1 MIALHFP
8 VILKKSCGY
17 FTQRIMPK
25 HRVLLICSQHLFG
38 ESLEAILRRVED
50 MELLGP
56 MELSQENINTRLREL
71 RPDAVIVVDEGE
83 TKMSASYLTA
93 SILQQFPN
101 LPVIRAGL
109 EQNIFR
115 VFSAH
120 TLPARSSD
128 LVEAILN
135 LPPEDPWDETQSNS
149 HPKL

>member
-1 MIALHFP
+1 
-8 VILKKSCGY
+8 
-17 FTQRIMPK
+17 MPK

-56 MELSQENINTRLREL
+56 VELSQENINTRLLEL

-83 TKMSASYLTA
+83 TKMSTSHLTA
-93 SILQQFPN
+93 AILQQFPN

-135 LPPEDPWDETQSNS
+135 LPPEDPWGETQSNS

>member
-1 MIALHFP
+1 M
-8 VILKKSCGY
+8 
-17 FTQRIMPK
+17 QREK
-25 HRVLLICSQHLFG
+25 RRVLLICSQRLFG
-38 ESLEAILRRVED
+38 ESLETILRRD
-50 MELLGP
+50 DNLELIGP
-56 MELSQENINTRLREL
+56 IEASEENINSRLLEL

-83 TKMSASYLTA
+83 TKMSLSYLTA
-93 SILQQFPN
+93 AILQEFPS

-135 LPPEDPWDETQSNS
+135 LPSNNPWEDETYPNF
-149 HPKL
+149 HPNLEEDE

>member
-1 MIALHFP
+1 M
-8 VILKKSCGY
+8 
-17 FTQRIMPK
+17 QRQK
-25 HRVLLICSQHLFG
+25 RRVLLICSKRLFG
-38 ESLEAILRRVED
+38 ESLETILRRD
-50 MELLGP
+50 DQMELLGP
-56 MELSQENINTRLREL
+56 IEASEENINMRLREL

-83 TKMSASYLTA
+83 TKMSVSYLTA
-93 SILQQFPN
+93 AILQEFPS

-135 LPPEDPWDETQSNS
+135 LPPNNPWEDETYPNF
-149 HPKL
+149 HPNLEEDE

>member
-1 MIALHFP
+1 
-8 VILKKSCGY
+8 
-17 FTQRIMPK
+17 MPK

-38 ESLEAILRRVED
+38 ESLEALLRRVED

-56 MELSQENINTRLREL
+56 MELSQGNINARLREL

-93 SILQQFPN
+93 AILQQFPN

>member
-1 MIALHFP
+1 M
-8 VILKKSCGY
+8 
-17 FTQRIMPK
+17 QREK
-25 HRVLLICSQHLFG
+25 RRVLLICSQRLFG
-38 ESLEAILRRVED
+38 ESLETILRRD
-50 MELLGP
+50 DNLELIGP
-56 MELSQENINTRLREL
+56 IEASEENINSRLLEL

-83 TKMSASYLTA
+83 TKMSLSYMTA
-93 SILQQFPN
+93 AILQEFPS

-135 LPPEDPWDETQSNS
+135 LPSNNPWEDETSPNF
-149 HPKL
+149 HPNLEEDE

>member
-1 MIALHFP
+1 
-8 VILKKSCGY
+8 
-17 FTQRIMPK
+17 MPK

-56 MELSQENINTRLREL
+56 MELSQGNINARLREL

-93 SILQQFPN
+93 AILQQFPN

>member
-1 MIALHFP
+1 M
-8 VILKKSCGY
+8 
-17 FTQRIMPK
+17 QREK
-25 HRVLLICSQHLFG
+25 RRVLLICSQRLFG
-38 ESLEAILRRVED
+38 ESLETILRRD
-50 MELLGP
+50 DNLELIGP
-56 MELSQENINTRLREL
+56 IEASEENINSRLLEL

-83 TKMSASYLTA
+83 TKMSLSYLTA
-93 SILQQFPN
+93 AILQEFPS

-135 LPPEDPWDETQSNS
+135 LPPNNPWEDETYPNF
-149 HPKL
+149 HPNLEEDE

>member
-1 MIALHFP
+1 M
-8 VILKKSCGY
+8 
-17 FTQRIMPK
+17 QREK
-25 HRVLLICSQHLFG
+25 RRVLLICSQRLFG
-38 ESLEAILRRVED
+38 ESLETILRREENL
-50 MELLGP
+50 ELIGP
-56 MELSQENINTRLREL
+56 IEASEENINSRLLEL

-93 SILQQFPN
+93 TILQQFPN

-128 LVEAILN
+128 LLEAILN
-135 LPPEDPWDETQSNS
+135 LPLRNPWDQMQS
-149 HPKL
+149 HPKLEEDE